1 MGGEEFKLTRFMHI
15 LMSNPTGG
23 DERDDGVEN
32 KNRSDGAPETS
43 SKTSEDANNEDSDYK
58 PLFEDVDDVEPG
70 RNKID
75 HKDRENEQTPGQ
87 PPAATALNELAE
99 GESLTEVLT
108 VALEEWR
115 EMQQIGR
122 QRDEAE
128 LKFQQRII
136 TIGTIAVVVVVSVS
150 GFLSYTGNLPGSS
163 FAFILGTLF
172 GSLGTI
178 LQSFLRKHQ
187 PEV

>member
-1 MGGEEFKLTRFMHI
+1 
-15 LMSNPTGG
+15 MSNPTGG
-23 DERDDGVEN
+23 DERDDGVED
-32 KNRSDGAPETS
+32 KNRSDEVPETS
-43 SKTSEDANNEDSDYK
+43 SQTSEDANDEDSDYK
-58 PLFEDVDDVEPG
+58 PLFEGVDDVEPG
-70 RNKID
+70 RDKV
-75 HKDRENEQTPGQ
+75 DRKERKNEQSTSQ

-99 GESLTEVLT
+99 GESLTEVLK

-115 EMQQIGR
+115 EMQQISR

-128 LKFQQRII
+128 FEFQRRVI
-136 TIGTIAVVVVVSVS
+136 TIGTLAIVVVVIVS
-150 GFLSYTGNLPGSS
+150 GLLSYTGNLPGSS

-187 PEV
+187 PDG

>member
-1 MGGEEFKLTRFMHI
+1 
-15 LMSNPTGG
+15 MSNPTDE
-23 DERDDGVEN
+23 DERDDEVDEN
-32 KNRSDGAPETS
+32 TSDEVPETS
-43 SKTSEDANNEDSDYK
+43 RSNSEDAEDGGSEYE
-58 PLFEDVDDVEPG
+58 PLFQGVEDVDT
-70 RNKID
+70 
-75 HKDRENEQTPGQ
+75 DREKGDRVEQENEHAKGQ

-108 VALEEWR
+108 VALQEWR
-115 EMQQIGR
+115 EMQQISR

-128 LKFQQRII
+128 LKFQQRVIM
-136 TIGTIAVVVVVSVS
+136 IGTIAIVVVVGVS
-150 GFLSYTGNLPGSS
+150 GLLSYTGNLPGSS

-187 PEV
+187 PDR